1 MIVKFKK
8 PLLATLIVVLIVAA
22 GINGYFIGTRN
33 PRTIIV
39 KGIDNIEGG
48 KIKNADFGTVWQTLD
63 LLKKHHLKADKIDNQ
78 ELVYGA
84 AAGIAASL
92 KDPYTVFLKPEDSK
106 RFTDDIRGKF
116 GGIGAEIGIRGE
128 FISIIAPL
136 EGSPAEKAGIM
147 AGDKIL
153 AVNAS
158 TTINM
163 TLNDAV
169 KKIRGPRGSKVTLTI
184 LRNGDE
190 KTRDITIT
198 RGIIKIPTIKWEMK
212 EGKIAHVQFFNFN
225 EIAPKVFPKA
235 FNEALRAGAK
245 GFILDLRNNP
255 GGFLEVAVSL
265 TGVFVE
271 NGKTVV
277 IEEFSSGKRNTF
289 TANGQAALKDF
300 PLVILIN
307 KGSASASEIMAG
319 AIRDNNGTTIIG
331 ENSFG
336 KGTVQELKKLSD
348 GSTLKITIA
357 RWLSPNGS
365 VIEKNGIKP
374 DVEVKITE
382 EDAENKK
389 DTQLEKAL
397 EILQKE
403 MQNKSQ

>member
-8 PLLATLIVVLIVAA
+8 PLLATLIIVLIVAA

-48 KIKNADFGTVWQTLD
+48 KIKNADFGTVWQTID
-63 LLKKHHLKADKIDNQ
+63 LLKKHHFKADKIDNQ

-84 AAGIAASL
+84 AAGVAASL

-212 EGKIAHVQFFNFN
+212 EGKIAHVQLFNFN
-225 EIAPKVFPKA
+225 EIAPKVFPKV

-265 TGVFVE
+265 TGIFVE
-271 NGKTVV
+271 SGKTVV

-289 TANGQAALKDF
+289 TAKGPAALKDF

-357 RWLSPNGS
+357 RWLLPNGS

>member
-22 GINGYFIGTRN
+22 GVNGYFIGIKN
-33 PRTIIV
+33 PKMIV
-39 KGIDNIEGG
+39 IKGIDNIEDG
-48 KIKNADFGTVWQTLD
+48 KIKNVDFGTVWQTWEI
-63 LLKKHHLKADKIDNQ
+63 LKKHHLNADKIKDQ

-106 RFTDDIRGKF
+106 RFTDDIRGRF
-116 GGIGAEIGIRGE
+116 GGIGAEIGMRGE

-184 LRNGDE
+184 LRNGEE

-212 EGKIAHVQFFNFN
+212 PNKIAHIRFFSFN
-225 EIAPKVFPKA
+225 EIASKVFPKA
-235 FNEALRAGAK
+235 LNEALRAGAK
-245 GFILDLRNNP
+245 GIILDLRNNP

-265 TGVFVE
+265 TSVFVE

-289 TANGQAALKDF
+289 TANGQGALKDF

-319 AIRDNNGTTIIG
+319 AIRDNNGTTIVG
-331 ENSFG
+331 EKSFG
-336 KGTVQELKKLSD
+336 KGTVQELKKLTD

-357 RWLSPNGS
+357 RWLLPNGT

-374 DVEVKITE
+374 DVEIKITE
-382 EDAENKK
+382 EDAKNKK

-397 EILQKE
+397 EILLKE
-403 MQNKSQ
+403 MQNKT

>member
-48 KIKNADFGTVWQTLD
+48 KIKNADFGTVWQTID

-84 AAGIAASL
+84 AAGVAASL

-169 KKIRGPRGSKVTLTI
+169 KKIRGPRGSKVTLTV

-212 EGKIAHVQFFNFN
+212 EGKIAHVQLFNFN

-265 TGVFVE
+265 TGIFVE
-271 NGKTVV
+271 SGKTVV

-289 TANGQAALKDF
+289 TAKGQAALKDF

-357 RWLSPNGS
+357 RWLLPNGS